1 MGHDTRLKRIAIVG
15 PECTGK
21 THLAI
26 QLAKHY
32 KTVWVPEYARQY
44 INRLNRPYTQAD
56 LLKIAKGQ
64 TFTEDELALE
74 AKELLI
80 CDTNL
85 VVVKIWSEFKYGV
98 CDAEILRMLH
108 GRKYDLHLLTNIDV
122 PWENDPQ
129 REHPDQR
136 ELLYAHYVNEME
148 NLGAHYTVINGD
160 KKQRLEKAVQAID
173 KVIA

>member
-1 MGHDTRLKRIAIVG
+1 MSDLTRIKRVAIVG

-21 THLAI
+21 TQLSI

-44 INRLNRPYTQAD
+44 IDRLNRPYTQAD

-74 AKELLI
+74 ARELLI

-108 GRKYDLHLLTNIDV
+108 GRKYDLHLLTSIDV

-129 REHPDQR
+129 REHPHQR
-136 ELLYAHYVNEME
+136 ELLFALYIKELE
-148 NLGAHYTVINGD
+148 NLGVQYVKITGGEH
-160 KKQRLEKAVQAID
+160 QRLEKAVQAID
-173 KVIA
+173 NILP

>member
-1 MGHDTRLKRIAIVG
+1 MGHLTSLKRIAIVG

-21 THLAI
+21 TQLSI

-44 INRLNRPYTQAD
+44 IDRLNRPYTQAD

-74 AKELLI
+74 ARELLI

-85 VVVKIWSEFKYGV
+85 VVIKIWSEFKYGV
-98 CDAEILRMLH
+98 CNAEILRMLNN
-108 GRKYDLHLLTNIDV
+108 RKYDLHLLTSIDV

-129 REHPDQR
+129 REHPHQR
-136 ELLYAHYVNEME
+136 ELLYALYIKELE
-148 NLGAHYTVINGD
+148 NLGVRYTLISGD
-160 KKQRLEKAVQAID
+160 ESQRLESAVQAID
-173 KVIA
+173 RVIA